1 MKQENLNK
9 IDLTASITA
18 IFNHENAYEARI
30 AKALLRGGI
39 QTVCDLCC
47 QTKEGLLN
55 IRGIGNNSISAIEE
69 KLNDAGLHLDMSEDE
84 LSAYSNQVEE
94 PADSPS
100 DATSNKESSEDSQQE
115 GFSIQEM
122 LDWMCEDLEKK
133 KNEQRRFELAV
144 EIYLREAEPFDSNK
158 ERAFNAIRKA
168 EEFLEVYSEC

>member
-84 LSAYSNQVEE
+84 LSAYSNQVENQQTLHRMLRLTRNLRKI
-94 PADSPS
+94 ASKRASPFRRCLTGC
-100 DATSNKESSEDSQQE
+100 AKTWKRRKTSN
-115 GFSIQEM
+115 
-122 LDWMCEDLEKK
+122 
-133 KNEQRRFELAV
+133 V
-144 EIYLREAEPFDSNK
+144 VSNW
-158 ERAFNAIRKA
+158 R
-168 EEFLEVYSEC
+168 